1 MAIRLKWGAA
11 AVCALAAVV
20 LAAAGPVAAQEMDAR
35 ELVKRVMEALPRA
48 TFTSKLELTTPAGP
62 RLIELNHKFVD
73 GARASFLEL
82 LAPEQLK
89 GIRFLFLERTNAP
102 SEQYMKVAA
111 AKTIVRVANE
121 VRKQPFLNSTFYIAD
136 LIEPPLD
143 DYTYKYAGEENLL
156 GRRCMLVEATPKDPA
171 KAIYGKTIL
180 ALDPKDL
187 LALRRQFYDHKG
199 EILKVWTVE
208 KVEKIDGIWTL
219 KQQRMTNAQTNEQ
232 SRIEVQEIK
241 YNVDL
246 PDSMFV
252 PKYLL
257 H

>member
-1 MAIRLKWGAA
+1 MAIKLKCGAA
-11 AVCALAAVV
+11 ALCAMTVTV
-20 LAAAGPVAAQEMDAR
+20 LAAGRPAAAQDVDAR
-35 ELVKRVMEALPRA
+35 ELVKRVMEALPKA
-48 TFTSKLELTTPAGP
+48 SFKSKVNLTTPSGP
-62 RLIELNHKFVD
+62 RLLELDHKFVD
-73 GARASFLEL
+73 GARASYLEL

-89 GIRFLFLERTNAP
+89 GIRFLFVERLNAP

-136 LIEPPLD
+136 LIEPALD
-143 DYTYKYAGEENLL
+143 DSTYKYVGEENLL
-156 GRRCMLVEATPKDPA
+156 GRRCMLVEATPKDPE
-171 KAIYGKTIL
+171 KAIYGKTVL

-199 EILKVWTVE
+199 KILKVWTVE
-208 KVEKIDGIWTL
+208 TVEKIDGIWTL
-219 KQQRMTNAQTNEQ
+219 KQQRMTNTQTEEQ
-232 SRIEVQEIK
+232 SRIDVQEIK
-241 YNVDL
+241 YNVEL

>member
-1 MAIRLKWGAA
+1 MAIRLKRRAA
-11 AVCALAAVV
+11 LVCV
-20 LAAAGPVAAQEMDAR
+20 LAGAMLAVAHPATAQEMDAR
-35 ELVKRVMEALPRA
+35 ELVKRVMEALPKVA
-48 TFTSKLELTTPAGP
+48 FTSKVNLTTPSGP

-82 LAPEQLK
+82 VAPEELK
-89 GIRFLFLERTNAP
+89 GIRFLFLERLNAP

-121 VRKQPFLNSTFYIAD
+121 VRKQPFLSSTFYIAD

-143 DYTYKYAGEENLL
+143 DSTYKYVGEETLL
-156 GRRCMLVEATPKDPA
+156 GRRCMLVEATPKDPS

-199 EILKVWTVE
+199 QILKVWTVE
-208 KVEKIDGIWTL
+208 TVEKIDDIWTL
-219 KQQRMTNAQTNEQ
+219 KQQRMTNTQTDEQ
-232 SRIEVQEIK
+232 SRLEVQEIK
-241 YNVDL
+241 YNVEL

-252 PKYLL
+252 PKFLL